1 MAIERHNVENH
12 LINDFQRIHF
22 IWQTCECAMANVKY
36 LPNFGVRLK
45 NIRMLNVKT
54 TTIGTSRRQFENQV
68 IHLFELIW
76 YRWNIFLP
84 LLKPFHSY
92 CTWRKINMHNFRC
105 WSNIFIW
112 SSYLLRA
119 NVGQP
124 WDALWFWH
132 DL

>member
-1 MAIERHNVENH
+1 MAIERHNIENH

-22 IWQTCECAMANVKY
+22 IWPTCECAMANVKY
-36 LPNFGVRLK
+36 KPNFGVRLK
-45 NIRMLNVKT
+45 NRRILNVKT
-54 TTIGTSRRQFENQV
+54 TTIGTSRRQLENQV
-68 IHLFELIW
+68 IHLFEPIW
-76 YRWNIFLP
+76 YWWNIFLP
-84 LLKPFHSY
+84 LLKLFHSF

-105 WSNIFIW
+105 WSSIFIW
-112 SSYLLRA
+112 SSHLLRV